1 MIRKVRDIGFK
12 NIKNNKFIIISSI
25 FSIMISLIIFISMF
39 NFILNSEETLKEN
52 IYKIYGNMDISIT
65 YTKESKKE
73 FTKKVVDKILN
84 QEGIKESSVVLIDFL
99 TVDKNDIYTVGLEE
113 DDLSKSRYK
122 YSGSLNENSVIINT
136 GLAQRLNKNIGDS
149 VEINNKTFIIK
160 EILENDK
167 NNSSIP
173 NMLIMN
179 INNLRELSG
188 KFATGIMIKIDKEST
203 DSISFANKL
212 KENIDKDIE
221 SEMTEENE
229 AVKGNLQNLKVIVS
243 ILGFLT
249 LIMSSYLI
257 LINFD
262 TFLYKYRKDFSTL
275 RSIGASSK
283 QCFKIVFIQSTFIN
297 VIGCFLG
304 FSISYIL
311 NSKILNLI
319 KPIFNFEIAVYK
331 FNYIESLIITL
342 IVMILIEGMMLIPA
356 YKSSKILPLKIKEE
370 NENLDFKTT
379 SNILPYFVYF
389 ISFSIYFY
397 GVVVKKDKLNSTIF
411 AVVAS
416 IFFIIGTI
424 IYVKRNIQN
433 ILNKLLVVIKK
444 LFGVYSFI
452 AIKNMIPQVKRYF
465 SIIMSISILFMIIT
479 FSTSMFNIIESND
492 VEYTKNTNPG
502 DITVKSVL
510 RETSKLD
517 YSIIEDINKL
527 DKNSKVSF
535 ISQSMTLS
543 TNITNDILSVGVID
557 IKPFI
562 ENKIID
568 VDNNI
573 NLEDKILIKKDFAT
587 KNNLKIGSKIE
598 LSSYEYGETIDDK
611 IEHKIGEFTVIGIL
625 DELPNVTSN
634 VAVDVSSKASAEIY
648 NKLDKENLNKF
659 EKLIIFTE
667 NPKEY
672 GKVLESIKGK
682 YPELKWTI
690 TDDLLK
696 ENRDYLFQR
705 WSMLIIVIGAILFIV
720 ILGTINSLINDMN
733 NRRSEYALLRVLE
746 LKQSK
751 VVQVILTQALTYI
764 TIGLLI
770 GLITGEIITIIINSA
785 EGSFSLGLNIKVLLI
800 FSILIY
806 MLVISIITPFAI
818 KISKNN
824 IITELKSE
832 V

>member
-751 VVQVILTQALTYI
+751 VV
-764 TIGLLI
+764 
-770 GLITGEIITIIINSA
+770 
-785 EGSFSLGLNIKVLLI
+785 
-800 FSILIY
+800 
-806 MLVISIITPFAI
+806 
-818 KISKNN
+818 
-824 IITELKSE
+824 
-832 V
+832 

>member
-1 MIRKVRDIGFK
+1 
-12 NIKNNKFIIISSI
+12 
-25 FSIMISLIIFISMF
+25 
-39 NFILNSEETLKEN
+39 
-52 IYKIYGNMDISIT
+52 
-65 YTKESKKE
+65 
-73 FTKKVVDKILN
+73 
-84 QEGIKESSVVLIDFL
+84 
-99 TVDKNDIYTVGLEE
+99 
-113 DDLSKSRYK
+113 
-122 YSGSLNENSVIINT
+122 
-136 GLAQRLNKNIGDS
+136 
-149 VEINNKTFIIK
+149 
-160 EILENDK
+160 
-167 NNSSIP
+167 
-173 NMLIMN
+173 
-179 INNLRELSG
+179 
-188 KFATGIMIKIDKEST
+188 
-203 DSISFANKL
+203 
-212 KENIDKDIE
+212 
-221 SEMTEENE
+221 
-229 AVKGNLQNLKVIVS
+229 
-243 ILGFLT
+243 
-249 LIMSSYLI
+249 
-257 LINFD
+257 
-262 TFLYKYRKDFSTL
+262 
-275 RSIGASSK
+275 
-283 QCFKIVFIQSTFIN
+283 
-297 VIGCFLG
+297 
-304 FSISYIL
+304 
-311 NSKILNLI
+311 
-319 KPIFNFEIAVYK
+319 
-331 FNYIESLIITL
+331 
-342 IVMILIEGMMLIPA
+342 MMLIPA

-416 IFFIIGTI
+416 IFFIIGTV

-433 ILNKLLVVIKK
+433 ILNKLLGVIKK

-824 IITELKSE
+824 IRKDDLFHYL
-832 V
+832 

>member
-99 TVDKNDIYTVGLEE
+99 TVDKNDIYTVGLED

-221 SEMTEENE
+221 SEITEENE

-275 RSIGASSK
+275 RSIGSSSK